1 MNEQEAI
8 DVLKDDNTC
17 IGTLNC
23 DDEAY
28 KKLTPAK
35 ELAIA
40 ALEKQIPKKPVWNCN
55 NEVVH
60 CPSCDYDLMG
70 GIDVDSEQDPS
81 YCWECGQRLDWSD

>member
-35 ELAIA
+35 EQAIA
-40 ALEKQIPKKPVWNCN
+40 ALEKQTPKKPILMQLKDYEIMCPACGVKEDRRTNC
-55 NEVVH
+55 
-60 CPSCDYDLMG
+60 CPN
-70 GIDVDSEQDPS
+70 
-81 YCWECGQRLDWSD
+81 CGQRYDWSD